1 MILKSFELNKIK
13 LENCNFYLF
22 YGDNE
27 GFKEEIIK
35 NFFEKQYQGNVY
47 RYDEKEVL
55 DNVDSFYNSIL
66 TKSFFDN
73 KKLIIINRVSDKIR
87 VIVEELIEKK
97 TEDIQ
102 FILNSKNLE
111 KKSILRKFFEKEK
124 SIICVPFYGDNNQT
138 LNSIV
143 SQFFRNKKIPISQ
156 QLINVLT
163 ERSRGDRKN
172 LNNELQKIENYSLN
186 KKTLNLQ
193 EIIKLSNL
201 ADNYSASEL
210 IDHSLAK
217 NTRKTVAIFNE
228 NNYSDEDN
236 IIIIRTLLAKL
247 KRLLKIH
254 ELIDEKGKVNPNEAE
269 FRAYYILQHVGNTD
283 KAEIP
288 GYLRDLST
296 RPEILNAPIMQEA
309 LKIWVAWKRNDYQ
322 RFFSILKASIHVLV
336 CCQAFEY
343 VGYMRYTALQTIH
356 RVNKGPKQGLYF
368 PLHDLVGLLGF
379 DKPFSAASV
388 LSSSLVSAAACGT
401 V

>member
-13 LENCNFYLF
+13 FENYNFYLF

-35 NFFEKQYQGNVY
+35 SFFEKQYQGNVY

-124 SIICVPFYGDNNQT
+124 SIICVPFYEDNNQT

-163 ERSRGDRKN
+163 ERSRGSS
-172 LNNELQKIENYSLN
+172 LPNNSW
-186 KKTLNLQ
+186 
-193 EIIKLSNL
+193 
-201 ADNYSASEL
+201 
-210 IDHSLAK
+210 
-217 NTRKTVAIFNE
+217 
-228 NNYSDEDN
+228 
-236 IIIIRTLLAKL
+236 
-247 KRLLKIH
+247 KRLS
-254 ELIDEKGKVNPNEAE
+254 DAA
-269 FRAYYILQHVGNTD
+269 FC
-283 KAEIP
+283 AEISPLLFSGRQHRLLDIEQICVGAPP
-288 GYLRDLST
+288 GVPDFSQSVSSQIPSFDFT
-296 RPEILNAPIMQEA
+296 CE
-309 LKIWVAWKRNDYQ
+309 WVPN
-322 RFFSILKASIHVLV
+322 F
-336 CCQAFEY
+336 
-343 VGYMRYTALQTIH
+343 
-356 RVNKGPKQGLYF
+356 
-368 PLHDLVGLLGF
+368 
-379 DKPFSAASV
+379 
-388 LSSSLVSAAACGT
+388 
-401 V
+401 